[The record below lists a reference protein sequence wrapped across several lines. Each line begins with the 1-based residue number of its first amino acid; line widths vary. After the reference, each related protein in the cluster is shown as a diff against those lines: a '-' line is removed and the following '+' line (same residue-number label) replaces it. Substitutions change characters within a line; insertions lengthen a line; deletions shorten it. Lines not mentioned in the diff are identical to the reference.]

1 MGDMRYQTRT
11 NRDPVHVEAESLSFS
26 MYSAEEVQQTAAA
39 EINIIYN
46 IY

>member
-26 MYSAEEVQQTAAA
+26 MYSAEEVQKPHR
-39 EINIIYN
+39 
-46 IY
+46 